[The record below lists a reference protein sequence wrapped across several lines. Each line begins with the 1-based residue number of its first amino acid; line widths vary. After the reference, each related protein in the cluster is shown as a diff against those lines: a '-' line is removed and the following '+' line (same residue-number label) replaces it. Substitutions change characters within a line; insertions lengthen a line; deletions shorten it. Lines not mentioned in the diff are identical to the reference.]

1 MSDLSLRG
9 YIVVNNALSSQQVE
23 TINAILDQK
32 IAEGRWHI
40 ADKQH
45 RPEDPVQA
53 GANRPG
59 EARPQPG
66 LKQPINCRFGS
77 QAKVGELLDWGPALT
92 DLIDQ
97 PTILPILH
105 QLCGARCRLD
115 HDYINVLQTGGALLG
130 LHGGG
135 SSQAVDGGFG
145 GGSTFYHYANG
156 KFLNGLLTVAYELNT
171 VHPGDGGFA
180 CVSGSHKSN
189 VELPKEWE
197 SASTQHELNAREQQT
212 GFQVDRVTCEAG
224 SAIIFTEAAKHGT
237 LPWLGASE
245 RRTVFMKYAAAAVAW
260 SGGYYNAS
268 RWPWITPQQAAMLE
282 PPHVPNGRSWESESA
297 RSVLEKEI
305 IALREEVKALRSQTL
320 TTSDSVPS
328 PRL

>member
-115 HDYINVLQTGGALLG
+115 HDYINVLQTGGAVLG

-156 KFLNGLLTVAYELNT
+156 KFLNGLLTVAYELYT